1 MSDNLNLTDALVY
14 TALYSRTTLSEKNG
28 WVDSEGR
35 IYISYSVESL
45 VEDLHKGQ
53 TVIKA
58 ALRKLTA
65 IGLIETKRNFGAP
78 STIYVKL
85 PDGRNTDQLTAEK
98 QAECKTGKPDEREP
112 ENRLTDS
119 RNSDPRTV
127 GISTVSQS
135 ENRPIDSRNSDPRT
149 VGISTVSQSENR
161 PIDSRNSDPQSVGKP
176 TVSYKGRTTVLNYR
190 SSSKAATAASR
201 TDSDLAEIVQHFQ
214 QVIGGFPRSALDK
227 LQSYR
232 EVFPKELICRAF
244 DEAAE
249 SGVRNWRYIDGILRG
264 WQADGVR
271 TLSDVEARREARR
284 KPEPPQEKKMEVLT

>member
-127 GISTVSQS
+127 GIPTVSQS
-135 ENRPIDSRNSDPRT
+135 ENRPIDS
-149 VGISTVSQSENR
+149 Q
-161 PIDSRNSDPQSVGKP
+161 NSDPQSVGKP

-271 TLSDVEARREARR
+271 TLGDVEARREARR

>member
-1 MSDNLNLTDALVY
+1 MSADLNLTDALVY

-28 WVDSEGR
+28 WVDTDGR

-45 VEDLHKGQ
+45 AEDLHKGQ

-58 ALRKLTA
+58 ALRKLA
-65 IGLIETKRNFGAP
+65 AVGLIETKRNFGAP

-85 PDGRNTDQLTAEK
+85 PDGWNTDQLIAEK
-98 QAECKTGKPDEREP
+98 QAECKAVKPNEREP
-112 ENRLTDS
+112 EKRPSNS
-119 RNSDPRTV
+119 RKSDPRTV
-127 GISTVSQS
+127 GIPTVSQS
-135 ENRPIDSRNSDPRT
+135 ENRPIDSRNIDPH
-149 VGISTVSQSENR
+149 
-161 PIDSRNSDPQSVGKP
+161 SVGKP

-214 QVIGGFPRSALDK
+214 QVIGDFPRSALDK

-232 EVFPKELICRAF
+232 EMFPKELICRAF

-249 SGVRNWRYIDGILRG
+249 SGVRKWTYVDGILRG
-264 WQADGVR
+264 WKADGVR
-271 TLSDVEARREARR
+271 TLGDVEARREARR